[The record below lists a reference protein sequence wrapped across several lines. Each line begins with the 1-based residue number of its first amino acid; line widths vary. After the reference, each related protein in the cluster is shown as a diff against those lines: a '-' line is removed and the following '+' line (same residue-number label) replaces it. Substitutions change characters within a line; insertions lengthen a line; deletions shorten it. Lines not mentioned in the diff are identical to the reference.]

1 MELAL
6 FNNDHFGFTA
16 QEVYKF
22 GMRAALNAAV
32 AHPPT
37 EEGAMTHDNG
47 GDIKRALAM
56 CAFACH
62 FLTDLYA
69 SGHLRTPRKKMA
81 GEFGPIAGGL
91 FSKCMHDE
99 DNFNGLSVQSKE
111 GRKYTVFGDSFLFE
125 PSGAGFR
132 TIAHEAVKISIL
144 QVLNA
149 YNAHGSRDADLSG
162 VPNYIDASYN
172 DFPALDIIPDLAKA
186 QNRDLALTKSASAPM
201 FTVENGVLKMRVWE
215 DESLITAP
223 GPAET
228 NHQDQVKYVP
238 VSRQNNC
245 GLDSSKMAPAFKAL
259 LPESIEQEGCTLLGA
274 LCVLGGIGTTR
285 QDGATPYYP
294 ASAPSSSSRFSEEKK
309 SFLRHN
315 SGGA

>member
-132 TIAHEAVKISIL
+132 TIAHEA
-144 QVLNA
+144 
-149 YNAHGSRDADLSG
+149 
-162 VPNYIDASYN
+162 
-172 DFPALDIIPDLAKA
+172 IPDLAKA